1 MQNNTPNLLLC
12 LYLNDSYNYQ
22 YEIKMHFSES
32 LVITAINQSIFPKKN
47 YIGSFSL
54 LDLKYHNKFF
64 KMFESIPEAYNDLRS
79 LSEQNSFFIH
89 NQGNIISLC
98 IRKQIGIQNNIV
110 FPLTEK
116 KSEIKEIVAEL
127 CERNLNLEE
136 RVKQLETQIS
146 DLSSKIYDVSYLK
159 NRVNDLENKM
169 NIANGNIY
177 DLEKKMKKANDKISN
192 LEKNKMNKANDK
204 KFDFCHNIFDSG
216 FKNKKDDFSF
226 LFK

>member
-32 LVITAINQSIFPKKN
+32 LVITAINHSIFPKKN

-54 LDLKYHNKFF
+54 LDLKNYYKFF
-64 KMFESIPEAYNDLRS
+64 KMFESIPEAYNDLLS
-79 LSEQNSFFIH
+79 LSKQNSFFIY

-110 FPLTEK
+110 FPLKEK
-116 KSEIKEIVAEL
+116 KSDIKEIVTQL

-136 RVKQLETQIS
+136 RVKQLET
-146 DLSSKIYDVSYLK
+146 
-159 NRVNDLENKM
+159 RV
-169 NIANGNIY
+169 Y
-177 DLEKKMKKANDKISN
+177 DLEDKMYKANNKISY
-192 LEKNKMNKANDK
+192 LEFSNGKT
-204 KFDFCHNIFDSG
+204 
-216 FKNKKDDFSF
+216 DDF

>member
-1 MQNNTPNLLLC
+1 MENKTPDLLLC
-12 LYLNDSYNYQ
+12 LYLNDSCNYQ
-22 YEIKMHFSES
+22 YEIKIYFSKS

-54 LDLKYHNKFF
+54 LDLKIHHKFF

-110 FPLTEK
+110 FPLKEK
-116 KSEIKEIVAEL
+116 KSEIKEIVTQL

-136 RVKQLETQIS
+136 RVKYLETHKIYDYEFSNLKDRVNNLEDEIYKANNKIS
-146 DLSSKIYDVSYLK
+146 DLEYEL
-159 NRVNDLENKM
+159 N
-169 NIANGNIY
+169 
-177 DLEKKMKKANDKISN
+177 KANDKISK
-192 LEKNKMNKANDK
+192 LEN
-204 KFDFCHNIFDSG
+204 
-216 FKNKKDDFSF
+216 
-226 LFK
+226 